1 MKSVHLAD
9 FPDPSQL
16 PYDEKL
22 VKEMDYVREICTTAL
37 SIRNTEN
44 IRIRQPLQRLVIIAK
59 NGERLTP
66 YFDLIGDELNVK
78 EVALE
83 NDIEKF
89 ADYKIELNFPLLGK
103 RLPDKIKQIIP
114 ASKKGEWKKL
124 PDGRIEITGE
134 ILEAEECSL
143 KLEPKNRKGA
153 QSLPSNDAIVV
164 LDVAITEELKKEG
177 VARDIVRI
185 IQQARKDAGL
195 NITDHITLN
204 IEANGMIKD
213 SIESYESYIMGET
226 LADFLNFTNDKSEY
240 ITEQPLEDDKIRI
253 GITKR

>member
-44 IRIRQPLQRLVIIAK
+44 IRIRQPLQKLIIVTK
-59 NGERLTP
+59 SGERLTP
-66 YFDLIGDELNVK
+66 YFDLISDELNVK
-78 EVALE
+78 EIALE

-124 PDGRIEITGE
+124 SDGRIEITGE
-134 ILEAEECSL
+134 ILEVEECSL
-143 KLEPKNRKGA
+143 KLEPKDRKGA
-153 QSLPSNDAIVV
+153 QSLPSNDTIVV
-164 LDVAITEELKKEG
+164 LDIVITETLKKEG
-177 VARDIVRI
+177 IARDIVRI

-204 IEANGMIKD
+204 IEAKGLIKD
-213 SIESYESYIMGET
+213 SIESYEPYIMGET
-226 LADFLNFTNDKSEY
+226 LANSLNFTSDKSEY
-240 ITEQPLEDDKIRI
+240 ITEQQLENDKIRI
-253 GITKR
+253 GIIRK